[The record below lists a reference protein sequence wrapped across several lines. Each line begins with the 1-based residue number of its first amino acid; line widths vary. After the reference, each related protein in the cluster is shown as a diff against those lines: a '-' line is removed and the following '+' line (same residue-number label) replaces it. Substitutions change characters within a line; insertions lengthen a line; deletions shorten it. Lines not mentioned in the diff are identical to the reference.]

1 MSARKIPDG
10 AGRVSVDL
18 TPDGPML
25 TCDLGGGEIVQF
37 EIVEGTAV
45 ELAACFFFV
54 ALLEPDADPERIAQR
69 FGEIVDEKSRDYAA
83 AQQTSRAR
91 RGPMH

>member
-54 ALLEPDADPERIAQR
+54 ALIDTHCDPERLTQR
-69 FGEIVDEKSRDYAA
+69 FGEIVDEKGRDYAA

-91 RGPMH
+91 RGPMR

>member
-25 TCDLGGGEIVQF
+25 TCDLGGSEVVQF
-37 EIVEGTAV
+37 EIVQGTAV

-54 ALLEPDADPERIAQR
+54 ALLEPRCDPERLTQR
-69 FGEIVDEKSRDYAA
+69 FGEIVDEKGRDYAA